1 MISISVGKC
10 SLFVF
15 PFSRFGNSVGSIS
28 DKNQNKLFLVLAA
41 VNFLVKPCGLHRL
54 VMLDVIFEVPSLY
67 ILSSFKY
74 HLLIS
79 QNSSGILLLS
89 VIPCFFLKLM
99 LVKF

>member
-28 DKNQNKLFLVLAA
+28 DKSQNKLFLVLAA
-41 VNFLVKPCGLHRL
+41 VNLVKPCGLHRL

-67 ILSSFKY
+67 ILNSFKY

-99 LVKF
+99 FVKF